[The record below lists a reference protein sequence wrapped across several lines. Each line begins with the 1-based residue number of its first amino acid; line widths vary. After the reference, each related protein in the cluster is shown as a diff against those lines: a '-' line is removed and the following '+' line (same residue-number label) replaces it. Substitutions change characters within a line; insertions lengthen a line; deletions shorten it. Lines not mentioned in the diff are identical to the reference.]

1 MSDELQYASR
11 MSDADALMWSI
22 EKDPLLRSTITTV
35 MVLDAPIDHAH
46 FLHTME
52 RATRI
57 IPRLRQ
63 RVRSNPL
70 SLAPPRWEVDPH
82 YDLNYHVRWT
92 KAAGGGSF
100 RDLLSMAEP
109 IAMQGFDRA
118 RPLWEVAVVEGLD
131 DGGSAL
137 VMKIH
142 HSITDGVGGVRMM
155 LEIFDFERDAELKEP
170 LPDAPEANVL
180 NQAERFIDAT
190 VHETRRQVS
199 STQRTMAAGIGR
211 LGDPGE
217 SAKRMGR
224 TAASLARFLRPAAEP
239 MSPLMTD
246 RSLSQRFDALSLPL
260 EGMKIAAK
268 KAGGRLNDAFV
279 AGVTGG
285 YLRYHLRH
293 DTPTDAL
300 RMAMPISVRDA
311 TSEGQ
316 AGNQFVPARI
326 EVPIA
331 TEDPVERMGAIRDIV
346 QLTRNEPY
354 LSLSDQVAG
363 VINRIPTTVTTAMFG
378 SMLKAVDFTTSNV
391 PGSPVPVFVAGA
403 GLTRHLAFGPMAGAG
418 ANITLLSLGDD
429 IHIGFNTD
437 PAAVPDPEAF
447 MEDMAAGFDEVL
459 AVG

>member
-35 MVLDAPIDHAH
+35 MVLDAPVDHEH

-70 SLAPPRWEVDPH
+70 SLAPPRWEIDPH

-92 KAAGGGSF
+92 KAAGAGTF

-137 VMKIH
+137 IMKIH

-155 LEIFDFERDAELKEP
+155 LEIFDFERDAEPKGP

-199 STQRTMAAGIGR
+199 STQRTLTAGIGR
-211 LGDPGE
+211 LADPADSARRLGD
-217 SAKRMGR
+217 
-224 TAASLARFLRPAAEP
+224 TAASLARLLRPVAEP
-239 MSPLMTD
+239 MSPLMVD
-246 RSLSQRFDALSLPL
+246 RSLSQRFDALTLPL
-260 EGMKIAAK
+260 DGMKAAAK
-268 KAGGRLNDAFV
+268 AAGGRLNDAFV
-279 AGVTGG
+279 AGATGG
-285 YLRYHLRH
+285 YRRYHLRH
-293 DTPTDAL
+293 GTPTDAL
-300 RMAMPISVRDA
+300 RMGMPINVRDE
-311 TSEGQ
+311 TGDGQ

-326 EVPIA
+326 EIPIA
-331 TEDPVERMGAIRDIV
+331 TVDPVERMGAIRAIV
-346 QLTRNEPY
+346 QQTRAEPY
-354 LSLSDQVAG
+354 LSLSDQVSG
-363 VINRIPTTVTTAMFG
+363 VINRLPTTVTTALFG

-403 GLTRHLAFGPMAGAG
+403 RLTRHLAFGPMAGAG
-418 ANITLLSLGDD
+418 ANITLLSLCDE

-447 MEDMAAGFDEVL
+447 MEDMVAGFDEVL
-459 AVG
+459 SVA

>member
-22 EKDPLLRSTITTV
+22 EKDPLLRSTITTL
-35 MVLDAPIDHAH
+35 MVLDAPIDHER

-70 SLAPPRWEVDPH
+70 SLAPPRWEIDPH

-92 KAAGGGSF
+92 KATGDGTF

-109 IAMQGFDRA
+109 IGMQGFDRA
-118 RPLWEVAVVEGLD
+118 RPLWEVVVVEGLED
-131 DGGSAL
+131 DASAL
-137 VMKIH
+137 IMKIH
-142 HSITDGVGGVRMM
+142 HSITDGVGGVKMM
-155 LEIFDFERDAELKEP
+155 LEIFDFERDAEPKGP
-170 LPDAPEANVL
+170 LPDAPEVKVL
-180 NQAERFIDAT
+180 NQAERFVDAT

-199 STQRTMAAGIGR
+199 STQRTVAAGIGR
-211 LGDPGE
+211 LADPSE
-217 SAKRMGR
+217 SARRLGH

-239 MSPLMTD
+239 MSPLMLD
-246 RSLSQRFDALSLPL
+246 RSLSQRFDALTLPL
-260 EGMKIAAK
+260 DEMKTAAR

-285 YLRYHLRH
+285 YRRYHLRH
-293 DTPTDAL
+293 DAPTDAL
-300 RMAMPISVRDA
+300 RMGMPISVRDE
-311 TSEGQ
+311 TNEGQ

-331 TEDPVERMGAIRDIV
+331 TVDPVERMGAIHKIV
-346 QLTRNEPY
+346 ELTRAEPY
-354 LSLSDQVAG
+354 LSLSDQVSG

-378 SMLKAVDFTTSNV
+378 SLLKAVDFTTSNV

-403 GLTRHLAFGPMAGAG
+403 QLTRHLAFGPMAGAG
-418 ANITLLSLGDD
+418 ANITLMSLCDE
-429 IHIGFNTD
+429 IHVGFNTD
-437 PAAVPDPEAF
+437 PAAVPDPDAF
-447 MEDMAAGFDEVL
+447 MEDMAEGFDEVRSV
-459 AVG
+459 A